1 MTTQN
6 RQKSNATKINNNNS
20 QTTHIHSYIEN
31 AINIDQL
38 NIARTLIQVE
48 ECLQRVPVINLL
60 RKSKNWERY
69 RSIHEMET

>member
-20 QTTHIHSYIEN
+20 QTTQIHSYIEN

-38 NIARTLIQVE
+38 NIARTFIQEE
-48 ECLQRVPVINLL
+48 ECLQCVPVINLL
-60 RKSKNWERY
+60 RKSKNWESY

>member
-20 QTTHIHSYIEN
+20 HIHSYIEN
-31 AINIDQL
+31 AMHIDQL
-38 NIARTLIQVE
+38 NIARTLIQEE
-48 ECLQRVPVINLL
+48 ECLQCVPVINLL